1 MHSPIRRS
9 PLLGFLLGS
18 VFLASDPAPAQQPGP
33 VVSPEVLPD
42 RTVVF
47 RLRAPN
53 ATNFT
58 VSGQFQKGAVSMATN
73 APGVWSAT
81 VGPVAP
87 GVYEYSFGVDGL
99 GMIDPGNRAIKPM
112 RAPRTSILEIPGDP
126 PLDHDFQAVP
136 HGSVHLHWY
145 ASKALGVRRALQ
157 VYTPPGYEKS
167 RKRYPTLYLFH
178 GSGDNE
184 ATWVAHGRAHWIF
197 DNLFAR
203 GRAQPMV
210 VVMLD
215 GHAAAPRPPGT
226 TPGTGDRNRNT
237 TAFQSDLLGD
247 ALPLVEST
255 YRVRRDP
262 DHRAIIGLS
271 MGGGQSLAIG
281 LTHPDLFAWVGGMSS
296 AVFEPE
302 TTLASVLADPKKT
315 NARLKLLWFACG
327 KDDFLLQRN
336 QQFDKLLTDHGIRH
350 EYLETPG
357 DHSWPLWRPYLAAF
371 APRLFR

>member
-1 MHSPIRRS
+1 MHFPNRRS
-9 PLLGFLLGS
+9 FRLAALFGGTLL
-18 VFLASDPAPAQQPGP
+18 LALSAPAQQQGP
-33 VVSPEVLPD
+33 IVSPEVLPD

-53 ATNFT
+53 ATNVT
-58 VSGQFQKGAVSMATN
+58 VSGQFQKGAVPMTTN
-73 APGVWSAT
+73 APGVWTAT

-87 GVYEYSFGVDGL
+87 GVYEYSFSVDGL

-126 PLDHDFQAVP
+126 PLDHDFQNVP

-157 VYTPPGYEKS
+157 VYTPPGYEHS
-167 RKRYPTLYLFH
+167 RKRYPVLYLFH

-184 ATWVAHGRAHWIF
+184 ATWVAHGRAHWIL
-197 DNLFAR
+197 DNLIAQ
-203 GRAQPMV
+203 GRAKPMV
-210 VVMLD
+210 VVLLD
-215 GHAAAPRPPGT
+215 GHAAQPLPPGT
-226 TPGTGDRNRNT
+226 PAGTGDRNRNT
-237 TAFQSDLLGD
+237 TAFQNDLLGD

-255 YRVRRDP
+255 YRVRRDA

-281 LTHPDLFAWVGGMSS
+281 LTHPELFSWVGGMSS
-296 AVFEPE
+296 AVYEPE
-302 TTLASVLADPKKT
+302 TTLAPVLADPKKT

-336 QQFDKLLTDHGIRH
+336 QQFDKLLSDRGIRH
-350 EYLETPG
+350 EYVETAG
-357 DHSWPLWRPYLAAF
+357 DHSWPVWRKYLADF
-371 APRLFR
+371 APRLFP